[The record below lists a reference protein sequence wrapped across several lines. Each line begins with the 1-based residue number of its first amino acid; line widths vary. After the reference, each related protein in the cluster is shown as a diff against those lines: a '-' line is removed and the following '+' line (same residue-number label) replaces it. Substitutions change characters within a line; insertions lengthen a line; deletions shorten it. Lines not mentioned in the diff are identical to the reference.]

1 MFLNKRKKITEQIK
15 QSFGNIKEE
24 KFYFQN
30 IERYYRNKKIIG
42 DSKTISDE
50 TALDLDFDDLFMYL
64 DRTTSKVG
72 QQYLYYLL
80 RNIHADQSKKA
91 IKEQLIHKFI
101 NDESFRLKVQLT
113 LNELSEHEC
122 LYLPSLFQEKYLSP
136 PKWFF
141 ILKFLALLPIV
152 FLLLVPVS
160 QYFSLFLLAALSI
173 NFGIHYWNKSNL
185 LQYIGAL
192 PYVNILFKVARN
204 LSKEDDL
211 LLLDATIGAAIKNA
225 EKVKGGITFFK
236 TNSGMENEFT
246 SLGWA
251 LFELVKIPFLLE
263 PLVLFRTLNKLD
275 KRRSD
280 MDKVYSFIGK
290 IDVLI
295 SIASLRKGLANYCEP
310 KIAAEKKNLDFTA
323 LYHPLI
329 EDCVS
334 NSLNIKCKSVLLTGS
349 NMSGKT
355 SFIRTIGVNII
366 TAFALNT
373 CFAENFLVS
382 KTDIMSAIRISD
394 DLLNEKSYYFEE
406 VLRIKAMLDRA
417 EESESCL
424 FMLDEIFKG
433 TNTIERIAAG
443 KAVLSALSAKNH
455 IVFVSTHDIELADLL
470 KEEYALYHF
479 SEEIKDRSVGFDYK
493 LKKGKLTKRNAIKIL
508 SINKYPK
515 IVTEEALR
523 VADELSNTNK

>member
-211 LLLDATIGAAIKNA
+211 LLLDATIKNA

-280 MDKVYSFIGK
+280 MDQVYSFIGK

-295 SIASLRKGLANYCEP
+295 SIAS
-310 KIAAEKKNLDFTA
+310 
-323 LYHPLI
+323 
-329 EDCVS
+329 
-334 NSLNIKCKSVLLTGS
+334 
-349 NMSGKT
+349 
-355 SFIRTIGVNII
+355 
-366 TAFALNT
+366 
-373 CFAENFLVS
+373 
-382 KTDIMSAIRISD
+382 
-394 DLLNEKSYYFEE
+394 
-406 VLRIKAMLDRA
+406 
-417 EESESCL
+417 
-424 FMLDEIFKG
+424 
-433 TNTIERIAAG
+433 
-443 KAVLSALSAKNH
+443 
-455 IVFVSTHDIELADLL
+455 
-470 KEEYALYHF
+470 
-479 SEEIKDRSVGFDYK
+479 
-493 LKKGKLTKRNAIKIL
+493 
-508 SINKYPK
+508 
-515 IVTEEALR
+515 
-523 VADELSNTNK
+523 